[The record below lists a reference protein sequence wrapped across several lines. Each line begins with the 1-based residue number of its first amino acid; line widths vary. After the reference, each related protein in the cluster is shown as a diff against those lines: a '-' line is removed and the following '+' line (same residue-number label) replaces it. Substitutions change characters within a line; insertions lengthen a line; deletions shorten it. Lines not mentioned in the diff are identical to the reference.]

1 MSETLL
7 VNLGSTRAAWRGPG
21 GNGTD
26 VHDGR
31 PGELLASRLAAA
43 RPRRVVVGS
52 VARAAVNEE
61 LRSGVSRAW
70 RLEPEFLEAAGESHG
85 VRNGYR
91 DPARLGVD
99 RWAAIVAAF
108 HAAGGPLLVVD
119 CGTALTLDYV
129 DAEGMHHGG
138 LIAPGLAA
146 MRAALAHTTRLPG
159 EVLSGPVPGGSD
171 WGRDTAEAVAGGCM
185 GAVVGLIERARARV
199 GAPDAAAASRL
210 WITGG
215 DAEAVITHLPASW
228 RHVPGLVLDG
238 LALLGGVAE

>member
-1 MSETLL
+1 MSETLF

-21 GNGTD
+21 GDGTD

-31 PGELLASRLAAA
+31 AGELLASRLGDA

-61 LRSGVSRAW
+61 LRAVLRRAW
-70 RLEPEFLEAAGESHG
+70 RLEPEFLEAAAEAHG

-91 DPARLGVD
+91 DPSRLGVD
-99 RWAAIVAAF
+99 RWAAMVAAF

-119 CGTALTLDYV
+119 CGTALTLDLV
-129 DAEGMHHGG
+129 DAEGVHQGG

-159 EVLSGPVPGGSD
+159 EVLSGPVPGGPD

-185 GAVVGLIERARARV
+185 GAAAGLIERTRARV
-199 GAPDAAAASRL
+199 GALDEAACRL

-215 DAEAVITHLPASW
+215 DAEAVITHLSVSW
-228 RHVPGLVLDG
+228 KHAPGLVLDG
-238 LALLGGVAE
+238 LALLV